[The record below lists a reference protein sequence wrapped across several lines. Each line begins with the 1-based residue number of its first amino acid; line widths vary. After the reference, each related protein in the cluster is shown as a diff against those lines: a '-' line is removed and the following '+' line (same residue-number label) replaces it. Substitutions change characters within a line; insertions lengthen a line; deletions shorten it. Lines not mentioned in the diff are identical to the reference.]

1 MENSAIKVL
10 VMDDDAEYTGILT
23 HHLHGFQG
31 TSFEVL
37 AVRNGDELTKS
48 LERNPNIDVIL
59 LDYYLPEG
67 NGLEVARRVTEQG
80 IKIPI
85 ILLTSSKDFRVAIE
99 AMKYGVEE
107 YLVKEEAVDTVL
119 PRTIANVVERARIKR
134 KIEAAEH
141 EKLISQKRAEAIR
154 ELVVT
159 MCHEFN
165 NPLAAIKIS
174 ADILARQ
181 KIAPEGKKLL
191 HDLDSSIALLEK
203 QILKLRDMNIS
214 EPEKTNSGNSEG

>member
-31 TSFEVL
+31 TNFEVL
-37 AVRNGDELTKS
+37 VARNGDELTKS
-48 LERNPNIDVIL
+48 LEKNPNIDVIL
-59 LDYYLPEG
+59 MDYYLPEG

-119 PRTIANVVERARIKR
+119 PRTISNVVERARIKR
-134 KIEAAEH
+134 KIETAEH

-181 KIAPEGKKLL
+181 KIAPEEKKLL

-203 QILKLRDMNIS
+203 QILKLRDMNVS
-214 EPEKTNSGNSEG
+214 EPEKTGAGNPEG